1 MGQFSPCDVEDIE
14 KETENGEDDFLKFVS
29 SNIKS
34 WKKINLNAFISK
46 LSQGEQNN
54 YEIFCIIDG
63 NKGNEVTKFVQN
75 HFLDV
80 LLNQIKINK
89 EIKSAIKESFLKINK
104 LMQSN
109 EGMKEIVDLRLK
121 NNEEEIKNFK
131 NLMNQNENP
140 KENKKEEINIFEE
153 EDKEILDYTGC
164 TLCLILIDTKLNK
177 LYFGNIGNTELFIY
191 KKKDSNDNFIN
202 IKSFH
207 RPEDKTEKL
216 RIKNNSLIINNKLYG
231 LLTSARTFGNFAY
244 NEKNKIIIDEP
255 DIQEYDLSKEDKYI
269 IIANEAIVNIYN
281 NENNILNILKK
292 KEEEDENFSLDE
304 FLSEILDNKI
314 PNYFFI
320 NDTKIGF
327 DTMTCTLIK
336 LKN

>member
-1 MGQFSPCDVEDIE
+1 MGQFSPCDVEDIK

-121 NNEEEIKNFK
+121 NNEE
-131 NLMNQNENP
+131 
-140 KENKKEEINIFEE
+140 
-153 EDKEILDYTGC
+153 
-164 TLCLILIDTKLNK
+164 
-177 LYFGNIGNTELFIY
+177 
-191 KKKDSNDNFIN
+191 
-202 IKSFH
+202 
-207 RPEDKTEKL
+207 
-216 RIKNNSLIINNKLYG
+216 
-231 LLTSARTFGNFAY
+231 
-244 NEKNKIIIDEP
+244 
-255 DIQEYDLSKEDKYI
+255 
-269 IIANEAIVNIYN
+269 
-281 NENNILNILKK
+281 
-292 KEEEDENFSLDE
+292 
-304 FLSEILDNKI
+304 
-314 PNYFFI
+314 
-320 NDTKIGF
+320 
-327 DTMTCTLIK
+327 
-336 LKN
+336 